1 MIQGLRYSKY
11 LEFNKITI
19 HDSNRK
25 EHKLNEKR
33 QLTDAD
39 SEMARCGNYPTDFR
53 VASVN
58 IHQQSWK
65 KWKKKSLSKKKKKEG
80 GSQIKILELKT
91 TMDRIKSRKKKREGT
106 RVFSD
111 LQQQKI

>member
-11 LEFNKITI
+11 LEFNNKITS

-25 EHKLNEKR
+25 EDKLNEKR

-58 IHQQSWK
+58 IQQHSWNKWRK
-65 KWKKKSLSKKKKKEG
+65 KVSA
-80 GSQIKILELKT
+80 
-91 TMDRIKSRKKKREGT
+91 KKKRGEA
-106 RVFSD
+106 
-111 LQQQKI
+111 K